1 MNHDDLITLYR
12 QQSSLSIAGDLD
24 ALAALLTD
32 DFYLVHM
39 TGMKQTKA
47 EWLAAMQSGEMQY
60 HDATEDHVEVLN
72 DAEIIGQSRV
82 HATIWGME
90 STWRLQLHLY
100 CVQQA
105 GRARIDHIVASTY

>member
-1 MNHDDLITLYR
+1 MNHDDLINLYH
-12 QQSSLSIAGDLD
+12 QESSLSIAGDLD
-24 ALAALLTD
+24 ALAALLAD
-32 DFYLVHM
+32 NFYLVHM

-47 EWLAAMQSGEMQY
+47 EWLTAMQTSEMQY
-60 HDATEDHVEVLN
+60 HDAIEDYVEVKK
-72 DAEIIGQSRV
+72 DAEVIGQSRV

-105 GRARIDHIVASTY
+105 GRACIDHIVASTY